1 MANFYAQYPA
11 GAAGSNASVGT
22 NGLPA
27 PTSSTEIGFI
37 DGSGNEQG
45 VSPSNPLPVTV
56 VSGPNPTNVN
66 VADFGGNVVVTGTG
80 ASGLGIPRVTVSN
93 DSNILATQSGTW
105 NINNISGTISLPTG
119 AATNAALV
127 TINTTLGS
135 PFQAGGAI
143 GNTSFQATQ
152 PTASLLNAT
161 VLGTTAAG
169 SGAATGLVTVQ
180 GNASG
185 TPIPISAASFPL
197 PTGAATAA
205 NQATIIANQTNAS
218 QKTQVVDN
226 NGVIQGPATTLGG
239 VNYMPVVL
247 AASATP
253 GSALVARSIQIAGS
267 DGTNARTVST
277 DTSGRVNVNIDS
289 IDTAPA
295 TQNITIQD
303 TGSAS
308 TAQANG
314 QNAIT
319 GTPTA
324 GSTASFSVS
333 SQNSYDVQVTGTW
346 TGTLANEISI
356 DGGVTWF
363 QRGIK
368 QTGSSYIS
376 SAFTNNFE
384 ASGNVTGATNVR
396 VRATTAVTGTATVK
410 IILSNNPYV
419 SIITNPLT
427 LRDATTQSIS
437 NTIKAASTAAVAT
450 DTALVVAI
458 SPNNNIPV
466 APPAA
471 ATAQAFSFTGIAS
484 QTYNVSQYSTLSV
497 VVTSAGSGNIWVY
510 EVTNDGVNWEGIYAY
525 PLQGGPAVLGSQA
538 NGQWVVNV
546 SAFQQFRI
554 RMAFYSSGTVAGTM
568 YELPAGQIFPTG
580 QQSQLTSMPVALALE
595 DIQELWTAGA
605 SAQTA
610 TVNNILTSPSQS
622 TPLDTTGYRSFSC
635 QVISTGTG
643 GTFIFEGSNDGTNFV
658 GVPVFNVTLL
668 TGVPIVAAITASS
681 SNIIYQGNCNFR
693 YLRLRIATT
702 ITGGSITAYSA
713 LSQAPFSATS
723 QIVAQSA
730 NANLNVAATITS
742 GTVNAVT
749 NANLGIPNT
758 VTDVA
763 SAAIAV
769 TTTTAAFTPT
779 NGSSYNVEISV
790 TAASGTAET
799 MQTSIQES
807 QDAGTNWYTVYSFP
821 VITATGFYTSPVLM
835 LGGNRLRYVQT
846 ITGSTPS
853 FTRSITRLQGSQQI
867 PSYYRN
873 LFDST
878 INPTSTNSTTAVLN
892 VENMNTY
899 TAIINQGAGG
909 SAVSFALDGSDDNVN
924 WVSAISTVNGVVGGS
939 TPVTMSYAGS
949 AFRFIR
955 ARVITGVAATTISY
969 VTLIGSMGSKA
980 SSSTGLLT
988 NRSGSTSGT
997 PSTSTQVAGP
1007 NSIRKY
1013 FFIQNLDLSA
1023 TIFVNFGAAADTT
1036 NSLSLVPGQA
1046 FTMEGTF
1053 IDTEAINVL
1062 SSGTS
1067 IKYAAK
1073 EG

>member
-1 MANFYAQYPA
+1 MGDFSYPQLTA
-11 GAAGSNASVGT
+11 TNPSVGSNG
-22 NGLPA
+22 GIA

-37 DGSGNEQG
+37 DGSGNLEG
-45 VSPSNPLPVTV
+45 VSATNPLPVTV
-56 VSGPNPTNVN
+56 TSGPDPTNVN
-66 VADFGGNVVVTGTG
+66 LTQVGGAAITEGQKVMAASLPVAIASDQSTLPVSAASLPLPSG
-80 ASGLGIPRVTVSN
+80 ASTAVLQTTGNTSLSSIDGKLGSLGQKAMSGSAPVVIASDQSAIPV
-93 DSNILATQSGTW
+93 
-105 NINNISGTISLPTG
+105 SGTISVTG
-119 AATNAALV
+119 V
-127 TINTTLGS
+127 S
-135 PFQAGGAI
+135 
-143 GNTSFQATQ
+143 
-152 PTASLLNAT
+152 
-161 VLGTTAAG
+161 
-169 SGAATGLVTVQ
+169 
-180 GNASG
+180 
-185 TPIPISAASFPL
+185 
-197 PTGAATAA
+197 TAA
-205 NQATIIANQTNAS
+205 NQTSGA
-218 QKTQVVDN
+218 QKTQVVD
-226 NGVIQGPATTLGG
+226 GADASAGPVQTISGT
-239 VNYMPVVL
+239 NYFPVVQ
-247 AASATP
+247 ASSATP
-253 GSALVARSIQIAGS
+253 GSAVVARSTQIAGS
-267 DGTNARTVST
+267 DGTNARTIST

-324 GSTASFSVS
+324 GSVASFSIS

-471 ATAQAFSFTGIAS
+471 ATAQAFSFIGISS
-484 QTYNVSQYSTLSV
+484 QAYDVRQYSTLSL
-497 VVTSAGSGNIWVY
+497 VVTSAGTSNIWVY
-510 EVTNDGVNWEGIYAY
+510 EVTNDGVNWEGVYAW
-525 PLQGGPAVLGSQA
+525 PLQGGAAVLGSQA
-538 NGQWVVNV
+538 TGQWTVNV

-554 RMAFYSSGTVAGTM
+554 RVAFYGSGTIAGTM
-568 YELPAGQIFPTG
+568 YELPAGQVFPTG

-658 GVPVFNVTLL
+658 GIPVFNITLL

-742 GTVNAVT
+742 GTVSAVT

-821 VITATGFYTSPVLM
+821 LITATGAYVSPVLM

-867 PSYYRN
+867 PGNYRN
-873 LFDST
+873 LFDNT
-878 INPTSTNSTTAVLN
+878 INPTSTNSTTSVLS
-892 VENMNTY
+892 VENLNAY
-899 TAIINQGAGG
+899 TAIVNQGAGG
-909 SAVSFALDGSDDNVN
+909 SAVQFAMDGSDDNVN
-924 WVSAISTVNGVVGGS
+924 WISAIATVNGVVGGAS
-939 TPVTMSYAGS
+939 PVTMSYSGS
-949 AFRFIR
+949 SFRFIR
-955 ARVITGVAATTISY
+955 ARVVTGVAATTISY
-969 VTLIGSMGSKA
+969 ITLIGSMGSSSA
-980 SSSTGLLT
+980 SRNGILT

-1007 NSIRKY
+1007 NSMRKY